1 MVRLDLASAS
11 RMNPSMPSDL
21 DRALLAAA
29 RSRPGLAIL
38 TDLAARE
45 AHAGDESGLAPRVP
59 GAVVLAAGAEDV
71 AAVLGAATE
80 SRVSVTP
87 RGGASGKAGGAIPD
101 EDGIALVLSALDR
114 ELEVDVSDRIAVAGA
129 GVVLARVREA
139 ARAERLFY
147 GPDPGSLESATIGG
161 TVATNASGPSSLK
174 HGSTARWVRGLEVVT
189 GAGARLAMPSRVAK
203 STVGYDLSALFVGS
217 EGTLGVVTRV
227 FLRLEP
233 EPERLALAT
242 LSLSSLD
249 AIGAALV
256 AIDRARIAPR
266 AVELL
271 DDESLSTLRA
281 SRLDHG
287 LDPRA
292 VAILF
297 VELEGSEPGVDAEL
311 ARLDDAV
318 GPNALEV
325 RLARNERERE
335 ALWQLRRDTSLAL
348 RRSAA
353 YKLSEDV
360 VVPRGRLGELI
371 SACRR
376 LGRAHGVRMPSYGH
390 AGDGNLHVNF
400 LWDDAAQREDVER
413 AMAALFRE
421 VVALGG
427 TLSGEHGL
435 GRAKAPFLP
444 LVHDPARIAAQR
456 EVKRLFDPAGI
467 LNPGKVLA

>member
-1 MVRLDLASAS
+1 
-11 RMNPSMPSDL
+11 
-21 DRALLAAA
+21 
-29 RSRPGLAIL
+29 
-38 TDLAARE
+38 
-45 AHAGDESGLAPRVP
+45 
-59 GAVVLAAGAEDV
+59 
-71 AAVLGAATE
+71 
-80 SRVSVTP
+80 
-87 RGGASGKAGGAIPD
+87 
-101 EDGIALVLSALDR
+101 
-114 ELEVDVSDRIAVAGA
+114 
-129 GVVLARVREA
+129 
-139 ARAERLFY
+139 
-147 GPDPGSLESATIGG
+147 
-161 TVATNASGPSSLK
+161 
-174 HGSTARWVRGLEVVT
+174 
-189 GAGARLAMPSRVAK
+189 
-203 STVGYDLSALFVGS
+203 
-217 EGTLGVVTRV
+217 
-227 FLRLEP
+227 
-233 EPERLALAT
+233 
-242 LSLSSLD
+242 
-249 AIGAALV
+249 

-353 YKLSEDV
+353 HKLSEDV